1 MTETRTGGC
10 LCGAVRY
17 EVAWPLSRVVVCH
30 CTDCQKQAG
39 TAFSEVGVSRR
50 DGLQVTGELQ
60 TFSHPGSSGQMVN
73 RKFCGR
79 CGSPIL
85 TDTAAA
91 REQGIVFIKAGTLDK
106 ADDLAP
112 TVHFWT
118 QSAHQWFTLPDGVTC
133 LEQQ

>member
-1 MTETRTGGC
+1 MQVDGSC
-10 LCGAVRY
+10 HCGSIEYRA
-17 EVAWPLSRVVVCH
+17 EIDPERVIVCH

-39 TAFSEVGVSRR
+39 TAFSEVGISRR